1 MKSDFLLRG
10 GVISGFSVCIL
21 TGIAGIFMVNGLNR
35 GGLFL
40 GGLLLILFY

>member
-10 GVISGFSVCIL
+10 GVISGFLAGIL

-35 GGLFL
+35 VGIFL
-40 GGLLLILFY
+40 GGWLVILFY